1 MAQEKRTIKRRIK
14 SITSTRKITKAMELV
29 SAAKMR
35 KSVSRVLLSR
45 RYADLAWQ
53 LVKNLSQDEASRYHQ
68 LLAPREKIQKVAL
81 VLISSNR
88 GLCGV
93 FNNQVVAEAVN
104 FLKEQNLVHASAT
117 AEVILLGKKGS
128 LVKTRYGQQVT
139 AEFIKPDVTSQIEEI
154 LSLAKMLLTDYLEGK
169 YDLVAVAYTDY
180 VSSLKQEAR
189 VKKLLPIEQV
199 KDEFLGVVS
208 EQQTNQTRKE
218 TIEVEYLFEPNRA
231 KVLDEILPKLIETQ
245 IYQAVLE
252 SDASEHSARM
262 MAMRNASDA
271 ASDLIFDLTLSYNQ
285 ARQAGIT
292 QEIAEISTAKV
303 AMEKNK

>member
-1 MAQEKRTIKRRIK
+1 MPQEKRTIKRRIK

-35 KSVSRVLLSR
+35 KAVARVLASR

-53 LVKNLSQDEASRYHQ
+53 AVSNLAGAQTSRYHQ
-68 LLAPREKIQKVAL
+68 LLKKRAVKKIAL
-81 VLISSNR
+81 VLVASNR

-93 FNNQVVAEAVN
+93 FNNQVVAEAVS
-104 FLKEQNLVHASAT
+104 FLKVQHQLHSPVDT
-117 AEVILLGKKGS
+117 AVILLGKKGRLAAS
-128 LVKTRYGQQVT
+128 RYQQNVT
-139 AEFIKPDVTSQIEEI
+139 AEFIKPDVTSRVEEI
-154 LSLAKMLLTDYLEGK
+154 LPLAKMLLNDYIAGK

-180 VSSLKQEAR
+180 VSSLKQVAR
-189 VKKLLPIEQV
+189 VKQLLPIERER
-199 KDEFLGVVS
+199 DEFLGAIAEEKNRVLK
-208 EQQTNQTRKE
+208 KE
-218 TIEVEYLFEPNRA
+218 SVDTEYLFEPG
-231 KVLDEILPKLIETQ
+231 KLEVLDEILPRLIETQ

-262 MAMRNASDA
+262 LAMRNASDA